1 MLADILNNRLPKLL
15 CKYLIKKTTR
25 VVDAITK
32 SIVKIDS
39 DLKKTEIDWVNSG
52 STCCL
57 AIIKDKT
64 VYLGNVGDS
73 RAILFQFKDS
83 LNDSEDDEK
92 QIELNQP
99 EGQETYLAIVNST
112 TDHDFE
118 IDREYRRI
126 NRKLLILP
134 F

>member
-1 MLADILNNRLPKLL
+1 M
-15 CKYLIKKTTR
+15 
-25 VVDAITK
+25 
-32 SIVKIDS
+32 KIDA

-57 AIIKDKT
+57 AVVKDRS

-73 RAILFQFKDS
+73 RAILYQFKEPLENS
-83 LNDSEDDEK
+83 NERYNNDEEKDQNTSES
-92 QIELNQP
+92 
-99 EGQETYLAIVNST
+99 YLASVNST

-126 NRKLLILP
+126 NRKISIYII
-134 F
+134 